1 MAGFF
6 NNFFKSFFKSKSKK
20 PNKQKQWQQKQQK
33 QRQNK
38 NHYAPKKLIT
48 YTEQKYYEAI
58 KKAVSNDFIL
68 YPQINLASIIERTD
82 KHKYVN
88 ELFRNVDFAIFD
100 KAYNPILLIEINDKT
115 HKERKRIERDKK
127 VKEILAIA
135 NLPIVTFWTDYGVNQ
150 DYINK
155 RIAEYI
161 TKGQSA

>member
-6 NNFFKSFFKSKSKK
+6 NNFFKSFFKPKKKKQSK
-20 PNKQKQWQQKQQK
+20 PQQRQQKPVK
-33 QRQNK
+33 NK
-38 NHYAPKKLIT
+38 NHYEPKKLLT

-58 KKAVSNDFIL
+58 KKAVPNDFLL
-68 YPQINLASIIERTD
+68 YPQINLATVIERTD
-82 KHKYVN
+82 KHKYIN
-88 ELFRNVDFAIFD
+88 ELFRNIDFAIFD
-100 KAYNPILLIEINDKT
+100 RAYNPILLIEINDKT

-135 NLPIVTFWTDYGVNQ
+135 NIPIVTFWTDYGVNQ

-161 TKGQSA
+161 NKGQSA